1 MIKIPIIDSHTH
13 INSHNAKEIPTIL
26 SRAKLNGI
34 TSIIDASVDIASA
47 EFVDKMTK
55 NYPNVFGGIGF
66 HPQNLTQ
73 ELNKTE
79 IKEMYK
85 LITNNKKILVI
96 SEIGL
101 DFQTDSPPREIQ
113 YKAFRKQIGIAR
125 ELNKPI
131 IFHSRFCADETI
143 RILKEERAYEVGGA
157 MHYFQSNNKIA
168 SELESMG
175 FKISVGKPLL
185 RIKNLEDV
193 INTTNIKNIIVE
205 TDSAPQPFKQNRAKW
220 TEPKDCNLIIDK
232 ISQIKNENI
241 ENITQ
246 NIFDNTFDMLKNGSN
261 WLMKEHLSNGLI

>member
-13 INSHNAKEIPTIL
+13 INSYDSKEIPTIIN
-26 SRAKLNGI
+26 RAKQNGI
-34 TSIIDASVDIASA
+34 TSIIDASVDISSA
-47 EFVDKMTK
+47 KSIDLMTK
-55 NYPNVFGGIGF
+55 KYPNVFGGIGF
-66 HPQNLTQ
+66 HPQNLTK
-73 ELNKTE
+73 ELNKSE
-79 IKEMYK
+79 IEQMYK

-185 RIKNLEDV
+185 RIKKLENV
-193 INTTNIKNIIVE
+193 INSTHINNIIVE
-205 TDSAPQPFKQNRAKW
+205 TDSAPQPFKKDRRKW

-232 ISQIKNENI
+232 ISKIKCENI
-241 ENITQ
+241 ENIAEH
-246 NIFDNTFDMLKNGSN
+246 IFDNTFNMLKNGSN
-261 WLMKEHLSNGLI
+261 WLMKEHLSYGLI

>member
-1 MIKIPIIDSHTH
+1 MVKIPIIDSHTH
-13 INSHNAKEIPTIL
+13 INSYNTKEIPIIL
-26 SRAKLNGI
+26 NRAKFHGI
-34 TSIIDASVDIASA
+34 TSIIDASVDIPSA
-47 EFVDKMTK
+47 KIINQMTK
-55 NYPNVFGGIGF
+55 KYPNVFGGIGF
-66 HPQNLTQ
+66 HPQNLTK

-79 IKEMYK
+79 IEQMYK
-85 LITNNKKILVI
+85 LISSNKKILVI

-101 DFQTDSPPREIQ
+101 DFQPNSPSREIQ

-185 RIKNLEDV
+185 RKEKLEDV
-193 INTTNIKNIIVE
+193 INNTNIKNIIVE
-205 TDSAPQPFKQNRAKW
+205 TDSAPQPFKQNRSKW
-220 TEPKDCNLIIDK
+220 TEPKDCNLIIEK

-246 NIFDNTFDMLKNGSN
+246 NIFDNTFDMLEHGSR
-261 WLMKEHLSNGLI
+261 WLTKEHLSKGFV

>member
-13 INSHNAKEIPTIL
+13 INSYNSEEIPKIL
-26 SRAKLNGI
+26 NRAELNGI
-34 TSIIDASVDIASA
+34 TSIIDASVDISSA
-47 EFVDKMTK
+47 ELIDQMTK
-55 NYPNVFGGIGF
+55 KYPNVFGGVGF
-66 HPQNLTQ
+66 HPQNLTN

-79 IKEMYK
+79 IEQMYN
-85 LITNNKKILVI
+85 LITSNKKILVI

-101 DFQTDSPPREIQ
+101 DFQPDSPPREIQ
-113 YKAFRKQIGIAR
+113 YRSFRKQIGIAR

-131 IFHSRFCADETI
+131 IFHSRFCAEETI

-168 SELESMG
+168 AELESMG

-185 RIKNLEDV
+185 RLKKLEEV
-193 INTTNIKNIIVE
+193 INSTNIKNIIVE
-205 TDSAPQPFKQNRAKW
+205 TDSAPQPFKLNRAKW
-220 TEPKDCNLIIDK
+220 TEPKDCNLIINK

-246 NIFDNTFDMLKNGSN
+246 YMFDNTFDMLKNGSG
-261 WLMKEHLSNGLI
+261 WLTKEHLSSGVV

>member
-13 INSHNAKEIPTIL
+13 INSYNSKEISEIL
-26 SRAKLNGI
+26 NRTKIHGI
-34 TSIIDASVDIASA
+34 NSIIDASVDINSA
-47 EFVDKMTK
+47 EIINQMTK
-55 NYPNVFGGIGF
+55 KYPHVFGGIGF
-66 HPQNLTQ
+66 HPQNLTK

-79 IKEMYK
+79 VDQMYK
-85 LITNNKKILVI
+85 LITGNKKILVI

-101 DFQTDSPPREIQ
+101 DFQPSSPSREIQ

-131 IFHSRFCADETI
+131 IFHSRLCADETI

-185 RIKNLEDV
+185 RTKKLENV
-193 INTTNIKNIIVE
+193 INATNIKNIIVE
-205 TDSAPQPFKQNRAKW
+205 TDSAPQPFKQNRANW

-246 NIFDNTFDMLKNGSN
+246 NIFDNTFEMLKHGSN
-261 WLMKEHLSNGLI
+261 WLTKEHLSKGLI

>member
-1 MIKIPIIDSHTH
+1 MIKNPIIDSHTH
-13 INSHNAKEIPTIL
+13 INSYNSKEIPKIL
-26 SRAKLNGI
+26 DRAKINGI
-34 TSIIDASVDIASA
+34 SSVIDASVDIPSA
-47 EFVDKMTK
+47 EFIDQMTK
-55 NYPNVFGGIGF
+55 KYPNVFGGIGF

-73 ELNKTE
+73 ELNKKE
-79 IKEMYK
+79 IEQMYK
-85 LITNNKKILVI
+85 LISSNKKILAI

-101 DFQTDSPPREIQ
+101 DFQSDSPPREIQ
-113 YKAFRKQIGIAR
+113 YKSFRKQIGIAR

-131 IFHSRFCADETI
+131 IFHSRLCAEETI

-157 MHYFQSNNKIA
+157 MHYFQSNIKIA

-185 RIKNLEDV
+185 RLKKLEEV
-193 INTTNIKNIIVE
+193 INSTNIKNIIVE

-246 NIFDNTFDMLKNGSN
+246 NIFDNTFDMLKHGSN
-261 WLMKEHLSNGLI
+261 WLTKEHLSQGLI